1 MENPK
6 TQNNKESKPRWKA
19 KTKINFF
26 LVISVSYKKEK
37 EKKKTILSK
46 NFFKKYQI
54 SYLNVIKKKKKK
66 NHT

>member
-6 TQNNKESKPRWKA
+6 TQNKKESKPRWKD

-37 EKKKTILSK
+37 EEEKKKKT
-46 NFFKKYQI
+46 YP
-54 SYLNVIKKKKKK
+54 IK
-66 NHT
+66 

>member
-6 TQNNKESKPRWKA
+6 TQNKKESKPRWKA

-37 EKKKTILSK
+37 KEKNLS
-46 NFFKKYQI
+46 YQRIQKRKRKI
-54 SYLNVIKKKKKK
+54 SYLNVI
-66 NHT
+66 